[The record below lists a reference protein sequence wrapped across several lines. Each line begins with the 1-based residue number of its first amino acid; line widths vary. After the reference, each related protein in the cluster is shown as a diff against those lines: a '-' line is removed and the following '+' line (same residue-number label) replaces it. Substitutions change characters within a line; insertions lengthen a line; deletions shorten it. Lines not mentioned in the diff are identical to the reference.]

1 MLFYAAELLSLGS
14 VSQGSATNGAWRVGE
29 TNSRREPSQVR
40 FWGGRPHPAPVP
52 VWGRWEGQDLGSVI
66 SRNTEPFSV
75 TNIRFQLPHPSLSLK
90 NQEMGARHCLH
101 SLRARSGSS
110 HSTEP
115 NLDWSEQWFLEVR
128 DDGSARSGLL
138 TKNRAN
144 QREGKGHTES
154 TGGAFVLA
162 RGVALCGMS
171 LHDSPGL
178 PVPPLCITLT
188 MRDKNCTKCFGRSC
202 GTYLTLPE
210 FGKG

>member
-1 MLFYAAELLSLGS
+1 MLFYVAELPSLGS
-14 VSQGSATNGAWRVGE
+14 VSQGSATNGAWRVGGA
-29 TNSRREPSQVR
+29 NSRREPSQVR
-40 FWGGRPHPAPVP
+40 FWGGRSQPVPGP

-101 SLRARSGSS
+101 SSRARSGSS

-115 NLDWSEQWFLEVR
+115 SLDWSEQRFLEVR

-144 QREGKGHTES
+144 QREGKGHRES
-154 TGGAFVLA
+154 TRGAFVLA
-162 RGVALCGMS
+162 RGVALWNVPS
-171 LHDSPGL
+171 RLPWPSSSSNTLHNPNHEGQESCQIFRQELRYL
-178 PVPPLCITLT
+178 PH
-188 MRDKNCTKCFGRSC
+188 SS
-202 GTYLTLPE
+202 
-210 FGKG
+210 